1 MIANTVYMVKTWTGE
16 EKPVKKIV
24 LFPERG
30 PKGEI
35 FYKIEG
41 QLNTDYFM
49 IHYYYDKE
57 IAKAEFLKLL
67 DALMNFQSDIL
78 HNL

>member
-1 MIANTVYMVKTWTGE
+1 MVKTWTGE

-24 LFPERG
+24 LFPERDNSG
-30 PKGEI
+30 DI

-49 IHYYYDKE
+49 INYYYDPDQ
-57 IAKAEFLKLL
+57 AKSEFTKLL
-67 DALMNFQSDIL
+67 EALMRFQTKYLLDL
-78 HNL
+78 